1 MRGRWNLN
9 TFACRGN
16 AEVGREFGQQ
26 HALVQ
31 SAANTSDV
39 IFQRLM
45 EDECASAET
54 AAHRHQTH
62 FIRQRFKE
70 TIGVTSALP
79 AALSTVLRLHCTAV
93 DCSGRVGLPERR
105 AWRLITSTSTDTEK
119 LWPCSLSRDPS
130 EKMVKCALLNLG
142 AG

>member
-45 EDECASAET
+45 MEDECASAET
-54 AAHRHQTH
+54 AAHGRQPH
-62 FIRQRFKE
+62 FIRQSFKE
-70 TIGVTSALP
+70 AIGVRSALQ
-79 AALSTVLRLHCTAV
+79 AAINTVLRLHYVLQWTAV
-93 DCSGRVGLPERR
+93 
-105 AWRLITSTSTDTEK
+105 
-119 LWPCSLSRDPS
+119 
-130 EKMVKCALLNLG
+130 

>member
-70 TIGVTSALP
+70 TIGVTSALQ

-105 AWRLITSTSTDTEK
+105 A
-119 LWPCSLSRDPS
+119 
-130 EKMVKCALLNLG
+130 
-142 AG
+142 